1 MGFLTVAYRGLL
13 VVGVAKG
20 VVYTVELFEG
30 EAASAKP
37 DEADPLTVSKV
48 LRCSGFEAWWG
59 GWDPNPIEPTESGGS
74 KSLCIVTPPIFSS
87 EGVGWRP
94 WE

>member
-37 DEADPLTVSKV
+37 DEADPLTVSEV
-48 LRCSGFEAWWG
+48 LC
-59 GWDPNPIEPTESGGS
+59 
-74 KSLCIVTPPIFSS
+74 C
-87 EGVGWRP
+87 
-94 WE
+94 